1 MKINKLI
8 PYLSA
13 LVIFVIVSLSYF
25 SPVLKG
31 EKLFQSD
38 IQQFQG
44 MANEIKEFRKAY
56 DKEPYWTDAAFG
68 GMPSYQLSTL
78 YPLDYIKK
86 IDSLIRFLPRPA
98 DYLFLYF
105 LGFFVLLLVLKMDWK
120 LALIGSLAFG
130 FSTYFIIIL
139 GSRAQCKSACHW
151 IHTIGNSW
159 CTSYF
164 SK

>member
-78 YPLDYIKK
+78 YPHDYIKK
-86 IDSLIRFLPRPA
+86 IDSLIRF
-98 DYLFLYF
+98 
-105 LGFFVLLLVLKMDWK
+105 
-120 LALIGSLAFG
+120 
-130 FSTYFIIIL
+130 
-139 GSRAQCKSACHW
+139 
-151 IHTIGNSW
+151 
-159 CTSYF
+159 
-164 SK
+164 